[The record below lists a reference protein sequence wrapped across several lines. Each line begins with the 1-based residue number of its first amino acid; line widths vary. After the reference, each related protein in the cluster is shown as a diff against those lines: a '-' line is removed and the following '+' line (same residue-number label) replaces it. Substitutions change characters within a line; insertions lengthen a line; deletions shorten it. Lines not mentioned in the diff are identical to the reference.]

1 MAYLDY
7 DLMKTGVY
15 ITGSLRNPRV
25 PEVGNLLRAHGYE
38 AIDEWYGSGPDAD
51 TCWQEYEKARGRT
64 YISALQGRGAQN
76 VFLFDK
82 VHIDMADGV
91 VLVAPA
97 GKSSHLELGY
107 AQGRGKATFVL
118 LDGEPER
125 YEVMPNFV
133 TAVCHNEEALLT
145 VLAYTFPKKEVL
157 HDPVGG

>member
-1 MAYLDY
+1 M
-7 DLMKTGVY
+7 
-15 ITGSLRNPRV
+15 N
-25 PEVGNLLRAHGYE
+25 GYE
-38 AIDEWYGSGPDAD
+38 AMDEWYGAGPDAD

-91 VLVAPA
+91 ILVSPA

-107 AQGRGKATFVL
+107 ARGRGKATFIL
-118 LDGEPER
+118 LNGDPER

-133 TAVCHNEEALLT
+133 TAVCSNEAELLAAL
-145 VLAYTFPKKEVL
+145 AQSFPKE
-157 HDPVGG
+157 G